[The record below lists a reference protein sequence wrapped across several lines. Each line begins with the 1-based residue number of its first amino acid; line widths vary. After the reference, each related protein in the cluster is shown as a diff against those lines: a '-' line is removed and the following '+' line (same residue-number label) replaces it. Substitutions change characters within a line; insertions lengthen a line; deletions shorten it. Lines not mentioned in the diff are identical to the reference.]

1 MANMKPRA
9 ELAQSAPV
17 ARTLAIS
24 KALTILPLA
33 PTLILSRRLRPT
45 RVLWTNS
52 RPSRSGTPIWSVNSS
67 GAAPV
72 PPSLPSTTMKSGRM
86 PVSSM
91 ALAMPMNSHGWP
103 RQNLKPTGLP
113 PDSSRSWAM
122 NCISS
127 IGVEKAL
134 WRDGET
140 QSSPIGTPR
149 VAAISGVT
157 LCLGR
162 IPPCPGLAPW
172 LSLISIIFTCGSRAW
187 AAKRSGSNLPSR
199 VRHPK

>member
-1 MANMKPRA
+1 
-9 ELAQSAPV
+9 
-17 ARTLAIS
+17 
-24 KALTILPLA
+24 
-33 PTLILSRRLRPT
+33 
-45 RVLWTNS
+45 
-52 RPSRSGTPIWSVNSS
+52 
-67 GAAPV
+67 
-72 PPSLPSTTMKSGRM
+72 MKSGRM

-149 VAAISGVT
+149 VEAISGVT
-157 LCLGR
+157 LCLGW